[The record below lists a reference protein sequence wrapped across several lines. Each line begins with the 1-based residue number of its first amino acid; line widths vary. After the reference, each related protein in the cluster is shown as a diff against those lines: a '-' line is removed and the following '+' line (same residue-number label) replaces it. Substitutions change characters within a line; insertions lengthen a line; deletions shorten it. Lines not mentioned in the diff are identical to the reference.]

1 MTDPKD
7 AQRLQLEADLT
18 SFRILE
24 LRLAPVQ
31 GEFDVAHLREIHR
44 RIFQDLPSVGF
55 SDVTPGEFRPPVDA
69 GVTLMKHR
77 VLESTSGPL
86 FVAYSKMDD
95 AAMQRMEQVLGHHS
109 VDGLAQLPPKEFGA
123 AFSKIYSELDYVHP
137 FLDGNSRTLR
147 SFTSQLAEQAGY
159 VIEWERF
166 AASPQGRDALYVARD
181 LAVNK
186 LAKPGIEHPNSIMRI
201 VGSMARLQ
209 GKPELSELL
218 ADAIRPGRSVA
229 FERTERDQAIKAFP
243 ELAPAYDVL
252 DAASRYMASKG
263 WDVEKTN
270 ATMQDVK
277 TSLIAK
283 MDGGEIVRYDQ
294 RNIEQAKIP
303 VRARH
308 QPGRDVQDGPDL
320 DR

>member
-24 LRLAPVQ
+24 LRLAPVV
-31 GEFDVAHLREIHR
+31 GEFDVAHLQEIHR

-55 SDVTPGEFRPPVDA
+55 PDVTPGAFRPPVDA
-69 GVTLMKHR
+69 GVTWMKHR
-77 VLESTSGPL
+77 VLESTSGL

-95 AAMQRMEQVLGHHS
+95 AAIQRLEQVLERHS
-109 VDGLAQLPPKEFGA
+109 VNALAQLNPKEFSA
-123 AFSKIYSELDYVHP
+123 VFSKMYSELDYVHP

-166 AASPQGRDALYVARD
+166 ATSPQGRDALYIARD

-218 ADAIRPGRSVA
+218 ADAIRPGRAVA
-229 FERTERDQAIKAFP
+229 FEQTERDQAIKAFP
-243 ELAPAYDVL
+243 ELASAYDVL

-263 WDVEKTN
+263 WDAGKTDT
-270 ATMQDVK
+270 TMQDVK
-277 TSLIAK
+277 ASLIAK
-283 MDGGEIVRYDQ
+283 MNSGEVVRYDQ

-303 VRARH
+303 VRASL
-308 QPGRDVQDGPDL
+308 QPGRGTQGAPDL

>member
-55 SDVTPGEFRPPVDA
+55 SDVTPGEFRPPVDV
-69 GVTLMKHR
+69 GVTWMKHR

-95 AAMQRMEQVLGHHS
+95 AAIQRMEQVLGRHS

-201 VGSMARLQ
+201 VSSMARLQ
-209 GKPELSELL
+209 GKPELGELL

-263 WDVEKTN
+263 WDAEKTN
-270 ATMQDVK
+270 TTMQDVK
-277 TSLIAK
+277 ASLIAK
-283 MDGGEIVRYDQ
+283 MNSGEVVRYDQ

-303 VRARH
+303 VRVPL
-308 QPGRDVQDGPDL
+308 QPGRGAQGAPDL

>member
-24 LRLAPVQ
+24 LRLAPVI
-31 GEFDVAHLREIHR
+31 GEFDVAHLQEIHR

-69 GVTLMKHR
+69 GVTWMKHR

-86 FVAYSKMDD
+86 FVAYSKMDA
-95 AAMQRMEQVLGHHS
+95 AAMQRLEQVLKRHP
-109 VDGLAQLPPKEFGA
+109 VNALAQLNPKEFGA
-123 AFSKIYSELDYVHP
+123 VFSKIYSELDYVHP

-166 AASPQGRDALYVARD
+166 AASPQGRDALYIARD

-218 ADAIRPGRSVA
+218 ADAIRPGRAVA
-229 FERTERDQAIKAFP
+229 FERTEREQAIKAFP
-243 ELAPAYDVL
+243 ELVPAYDVL

-263 WDVEKTN
+263 WDAEKTN
-270 ATMQDVK
+270 TTMQDVK
-277 TSLIAK
+277 ASLIAK
-283 MDGGEIVRYDQ
+283 INSGEVVRYDQ

-303 VRARH
+303 VRTRL
-308 QPGRDVQDGPDL
+308 QSGRAPQDATDL

>member
-1 MTDPKD
+1 MIDPKD

-55 SDVTPGEFRPPVDA
+55 SDVTPGDFRPPVDA
-69 GVTLMKHR
+69 GVTWMKHR

-95 AAMQRMEQVLGHHS
+95 AAIHRLEQVLARHS
-109 VDGLAQLPPKEFGA
+109 VDSLAQLPPKEFGA

-209 GKPELSELL
+209 GKPELGELL

-252 DAASRYMASKG
+252 DAASRYLASKG
-263 WDVEKTN
+263 WDAEKTN
-270 ATMQDVK
+270 TTMQDVK
-277 TSLIAK
+277 SSLIAK
-283 MDGGEIVRYDQ
+283 MNSGEVVSYDK
-294 RNIEQAKIP
+294 RNVEHAKNTI
-303 VRARH
+303 RAIAQQGYDSRSN
-308 QPGRDVQDGPDL
+308 PDL